1 MNAGEI
7 SDSAHRRACDFIE
20 NEGQFHLGF
29 LPTEQSNPITAT
41 LEEDFKRS
49 TLAGVQCLQRADRQ
63 IPIALRH
70 SFASRQFRSLVDD
83 IVASVTSEKGRIV
96 FSGCGAT
103 GRLSILL
110 ESMWRDFFHRRA
122 AELTDEERRLAD
134 RSASIMTGGDFALI
148 RSVEFFEDFAEGGRR
163 QAEAL
168 RIGEGDTFVAITE
181 GGETSSVLG
190 TLAFAAEHGA
200 KCYLVFN
207 NPADLLRARLV
218 RSRAAIGLGQARCND
233 QLKNNGLVQ
242 PPTVRKLATGKYE
255 LIAGER
261 RLRAA
266 QIAGWTKIRVTLVEA
281 DDQTAAVMTT
291 TENLQREDLNPIEE
305 AVSYKTLQD
314 KFNLTQ
320 QEVAEKVGKG
330 RATVANATRLLELP
344 EEVKQLLSASLLSVG
359 HAKVLLSVDDEKE
372 RVLLA
377 RDCVNEQLTVRA
389 LEKKV
394 ARIHSPVEVRQ
405 KGEPDLPD
413 SYVRNLSEKMKRH
426 LGCAVRVTS
435 GVTHQNGRHTK
446 GVVEIDFFNN
456 DDLDRIIR
464 MLGVS
469 VD

>member
-1 MNAGEI
+1 MAKVNP
-7 SDSAHRRACDFIE
+7 
-20 NEGQFHLGF
+20 F
-29 LPTEQSNPITAT
+29 L
-41 LEEDFKRS
+41 K
-49 TLAGVQCLQRADRQ
+49 
-63 IPIALRH
+63 
-70 SFASRQFRSLVDD
+70 
-83 IVASVTSEKGRIV
+83 K
-96 FSGCGAT
+96 AT
-103 GRLSILL
+103 GTSKAPVALGKKKHGLGRSVNFGGGVGSLLGAAPVVPAAVSQILEL
-110 ESMWRDFFHRRA
+110 KINDIERSPYQPRRDFREDELREL
-122 AELTDEERRLAD
+122 AE
-134 RSASIMTGGDFALI
+134 S
-148 RSVEFFEDFAEGGRR
+148 
-163 QAEAL
+163 
-168 RIGEGDTFVAITE
+168 
-181 GGETSSVLG
+181 
-190 TLAFAAEHGA
+190 
-200 KCYLVFN
+200 
-207 NPADLLRARLV
+207 
-218 RSRAAIGLGQARCND
+218 
-233 QLKNNGLVQ
+233 LKNNGLVQ

-266 QIAGWTKIRVTLVEA
+266 QLAGWAKIRVTLVEA
-281 DDQTAAVMTT
+281 DDQTAAIMTT

-344 EEVKQLLSASLLSVG
+344 EEVKQLVSSSLLSVG

-377 RDCVNEQLTVRA
+377 RDCVNDQLTVRA

-405 KGEPDLPD
+405 KGVPDLPD
-413 SYVRNLSEKMKRH
+413 GYVRNLSDKLKRH

-435 GVTHQNGRHTK
+435 GVTHQNGKHTK

-469 VD
+469 LD